1 MTLEEIS
8 SHCIRAL
15 TATGDISC
23 QEMYT
28 EVMNKICGPDR
39 PYINPNELEALHL
52 KIYNNC
58 IEKFNSCPK
67 MGGEAFSEEYL
78 HRLKE
83 TITQMGE
90 DFRLANSK
98 KNIFQT
104 FRTPTVL
111 VVILLLFYV
120 VTGIFEFIG
129 LSVISNILTMP
140 FYTALITLFTWLF
153 LSYTG
158 QAPELANAIDHSAE
172 LVMNKVFTPAIEV
185 VDRRGIAQLVGGGDL
200 IPPNNHATR
209 S

>member
-1 MTLEEIS
+1 
-8 SHCIRAL
+8 
-15 TATGDISC
+15 
-23 QEMYT
+23 
-28 EVMNKICGPDR
+28 
-39 PYINPNELEALHL
+39 
-52 KIYNNC
+52 
-58 IEKFNSCPK
+58 